1 MPLRPLILP
10 AEVGQFARP
19 CYADEALL
27 TQIIA
32 ESEREDIRPR
42 IGATLFIALKSTE
55 SDADLTGSLRI
66 LLLGGEWTDNS
77 GRMHYLDGIKVAL
90 AYYTYGRVIRDGN
103 ITSTRYGAVIKSDD
117 NSNSASDNAERQ
129 RQYRQA
135 FDTADT
141 MIVEAVNYITAMK
154 VGGYEDC
161 PGIRSNRAKMSVIG
175 NHSAACGCESERT
188 TIISGKEG
196 PSAYDVAVA
205 NGFRGSVDDWLAS
218 LVGPQGPEGPQG
230 PQGPSVSLDDYYDKP
245 EVDALLADKASASD
259 VETAISEEAAARENG
274 DESLRTQ
281 IAALENNLGESI
293 GNVEDK
299 VDDVSASLAVVQSD
313 LETEQA
319 ARVAADASLGARIS
333 NEETARKGS
342 DDSLSESIA
351 AEATK
356 RGSEDSRIEGLI
368 GIERNERAAADEALV
383 ASIEEEKEE
392 RKNDDILNAS
402 AIAEEIDARV
412 NAETYL
418 RDLTDRM
425 KLLLGYNAS
434 RSVVNLQLGVSGKY
448 VKCATRSAVSNSS
461 FAISKPFAVDACSEL
476 LIKTGF
482 NPSDSSHAALDL
494 TVIAIYEEIERQ
506 RTVQKKNA
514 SGAPLYYAVN
524 IDPET
529 GSVTVTADET
539 TEDTGYPVYTTE
551 TYTEQRYLP
560 NNEDRFVAIPDSG
573 YYVANIPQSCR
584 VVVSYKPGVTDT
596 AVIVE
601 KHGALANIIS
611 QVFGLYEH
619 RTMVEAMVSLAARV
633 DALESRQGL
642 LGNATAGTLDVS
654 ELTKC
659 LYPTILRG
667 HGVPAA
673 ATIPENLPDGL
684 PWDGVPVFVGQIYIN
699 LDATSGGLY
708 YATGHDSVSDW
719 KQA

>member
-10 AEVGQFARP
+10 AEVGQLARP

-42 IGATLFIALKSTE
+42 IGATLFVALKSTE

-274 DESLRTQ
+274 DQSLRTQ

-402 AIAEEIDARV
+402 AIAEEIKARV

-529 GSVTVTADET
+529 GSVTVTTDET

-673 ATIPENLPDGL
+673 ATIPENQPDGL

>member
-10 AEVGQFARP
+10 AEVGQLARP

-42 IGATLFIALKSTE
+42 IGATLFVALKSTE

-66 LLLGGEWTDNS
+66 LLLGGEWTDDS

-161 PGIRSNRAKMSVIG
+161 PGIRSNRAKISVIG
-175 NHSAACGCESERT
+175 NHSASCECESGHT

-205 NGFRGSVDDWLAS
+205 NGFRGSVEDWLAS
-218 LVGPQGPEGPQG
+218 LVGPQGPEGAQG

-259 VETAISEEAAARENG
+259 VEAAISEEAAARENG
-274 DESLRTQ
+274 DQSLGTQ
-281 IAALENNLGESI
+281 IAALENNISESI
-293 GNVEDK
+293 GNIEDK

-319 ARVAADASLGARIS
+319 ARVAADAGLGTRIS
-333 NEETARKGS
+333 NEEAARKSS
-342 DDSLSESIA
+342 DDSLSASIA
-351 AEATK
+351 DEATK

-368 GIERNERAAADEALV
+368 GIERNERAAADEALA

-402 AIAEEIDARV
+402 AIAEEIEARV

-448 VKCATRSAVSNSS
+448 VKCATRSAVANSS

-529 GSVTVTADET
+529 GSVTVTTDET

-633 DALESRQGL
+633 DTLESRRGL

>member
-1 MPLRPLILP
+1 MSNYNNLKTSIDANIKQNGNQEITGPILNS
-10 AEVGQFARP
+10 VLNQMVNILGTGYQFA
-19 CYADEALL
+19 
-27 TQIIA
+27 
-32 ESEREDIRPR
+32 
-42 IGATLFIALKSTE
+42 GVATLDPATDPGTPDAKVFYIANGKGTYEKFGGINVTE
-55 SDADLTGSLRI
+55 DDVVVLYWDSA
-66 LLLGGEWTDNS
+66 W
-77 GRMHYLDGIKVAL
+77 HKVATGIASQAKL
-90 AYYTYGRVIRDGN
+90 TELNSDFKAY
-103 ITSTRYGAVIKSDD
+103 
-117 NSNSASDNAERQ
+117 
-129 RQYRQA
+129 
-135 FDTADT
+135 
-141 MIVEAVNYITAMK
+141 
-154 VGGYEDC
+154 
-161 PGIRSNRAKMSVIG
+161 
-175 NHSAACGCESERT
+175 
-188 TIISGKEG
+188 
-196 PSAYDVAVA
+196 
-205 NGFRGSVDDWLAS
+205 
-218 LVGPQGPEGPQG
+218 
-230 PQGPSVSLDDYYDKP
+230 
-245 EVDALLADKASASD
+245 
-259 VETAISEEAAARENG
+259 ET
-274 DESLRTQ
+274 
-281 IAALENNLGESI
+281 
-293 GNVEDK
+293 
-299 VDDVSASLAVVQSD
+299 
-313 LETEQA
+313 
-319 ARVAADASLGARIS
+319 
-333 NEETARKGS
+333 
-342 DDSLSESIA
+342 
-351 AEATK
+351 
-356 RGSEDSRIEGLI
+356 
-368 GIERNERAAADEALV
+368 
-383 ASIEEEKEE
+383 
-392 RKNDDILNAS
+392 KNDSDIQSLKG
-402 AIAEEIDARV
+402 ID
-412 NAETYL
+412 
-418 RDLTDRM
+418 DRM
-425 KLLLGYNAS
+425 KLLLGYNAA
-434 RSVVNLQLGVSGKY
+434 RSVINLELGISGKY
-448 VKCATRSAVSNSS
+448 VKCESRSAVANSS

-506 RTVQKKNA
+506 RIVQKKNA

-529 GSVTVTADET
+529 GSVTVTTDET

>member
-1 MPLRPLILP
+1 MP
-10 AEVGQFARP
+10 AEVGQLARP

-154 VGGYEDC
+154 VGGYEEC

-175 NHSAACGCESERT
+175 NHSAACGCESGRT

-245 EVDALLADKASASD
+245 EVDALLADKASVSD

-274 DESLRTQ
+274 DQSLRTQ

-402 AIAEEIDARV
+402 AIAEEIEARV

-461 FAISKPFAVDACSEL
+461 FAISKPFVVDACSEL

-529 GSVTVTADET
+529 GSVTVTTDET

>member
-10 AEVGQFARP
+10 AEVGQLARP

-42 IGATLFIALKSTE
+42 IGATLFVALKSTE

-66 LLLGGEWTDNS
+66 LLLGGEWTDDS

-175 NHSAACGCESERT
+175 NHSASCGCESGHT

-205 NGFRGSVDDWLAS
+205 NGFRGSVEDWLAS
-218 LVGPQGPEGPQG
+218 LVGPQGPEGQQG

-274 DESLRTQ
+274 DQSLGTQ
-281 IAALENNLGESI
+281 IAALENNIGESI
-293 GNVEDK
+293 GNIEDK
-299 VDDVSASLAVVQSD
+299 VNDVSASLAVVQSD

-319 ARVAADASLGARIS
+319 ARVAADAALGTRIS
-333 NEETARKGS
+333 NEEAARKSS
-342 DDSLSESIA
+342 DDSLSVSIA
-351 AEATK
+351 AEATM

-368 GIERNERAAADEALV
+368 GIERNERAAADEALA

-402 AIAEEIDARV
+402 AIAEEIEARV

-434 RSVVNLQLGVSGKY
+434 RSVINLQLGVSGKY
-448 VKCATRSAVSNSS
+448 VKCATRSAVANSS

-514 SGAPLYYAVN
+514 SGAPLYYVVN

-529 GSVTVTADET
+529 GSVTVTTDET

-673 ATIPENLPDGL
+673 ATTPENLPDGL

>member
-1 MPLRPLILP
+1 MP
-10 AEVGQFARP
+10 AEVGQLARP

-141 MIVEAVNYITAMK
+141 MIVEAVNYITTMK
-154 VGGYEDC
+154 VGGYEEC

-274 DESLRTQ
+274 DQSLRTQ

-448 VKCATRSAVSNSS
+448 VKCATRSAVANSS

-529 GSVTVTADET
+529 GSVTVTTDET

>member
-10 AEVGQFARP
+10 AEVGQLARP

-154 VGGYEDC
+154 VGGYEEC

-175 NHSAACGCESERT
+175 NHSAACGCESGRT

-259 VETAISEEAAARENG
+259 VETAISEEAAARENS
-274 DESLRTQ
+274 DQSLGTQ
-281 IAALENNLGESI
+281 IVTLENNIGESI
-293 GNVEDK
+293 GNIEDK
-299 VDDVSASLAVVQSD
+299 VDDVSASLAVVQSN

-333 NEETARKGS
+333 DEEAARKSS

-402 AIAEEIDARV
+402 AIAEEIEARV

-529 GSVTVTADET
+529 GSVTVTTDET

>member
-1 MPLRPLILP
+1 
-10 AEVGQFARP
+10 
-19 CYADEALL
+19 
-27 TQIIA
+27 
-32 ESEREDIRPR
+32 
-42 IGATLFIALKSTE
+42 
-55 SDADLTGSLRI
+55 
-66 LLLGGEWTDNS
+66 
-77 GRMHYLDGIKVAL
+77 MHYLDGIKVAL

-175 NHSAACGCESERT
+175 NHSAACGCESGHT

-205 NGFRGSVDDWLAS
+205 NGFRGSVEDWLAS
-218 LVGPQGPEGPQG
+218 LVGPQGPEGAQG
-230 PQGPSVSLDDYYDKP
+230 PQGPSVSLDDYYNKP

-259 VETAISEEAAARENG
+259 VEAAISEEAAARENG
-274 DESLRTQ
+274 DQSLRTQ
-281 IAALENNLGESI
+281 IAALENNIGGSI
-293 GNVEDK
+293 RNIEDK
-299 VDDVSASLAVVQSD
+299 VDGVSASLAVVQSD

-319 ARVAADASLGARIS
+319 ARVAADAALGTRIS
-333 NEETARKGS
+333 NEEAARKSS

-351 AEATK
+351 DEATK

-368 GIERNERAAADEALV
+368 GIERNERAAADEALA

-402 AIAEEIDARV
+402 AIAEEIEARV

-418 RDLTDRM
+418 RGLTDRM

-514 SGAPLYYAVN
+514 SGAPLYYVVN

-529 GSVTVTADET
+529 GSVTVTTDET

-667 HGVPAA
+667 HGVPS
-673 ATIPENLPDGL
+673 ATNVPDNLPAGL
-684 PWDGVPVFVGQIYIN
+684 PWDGVPVFIGQLYIN
-699 LDATSGGLY
+699 LDAASGGLY
-708 YATGHDSVSDW
+708 YAVGHDSVSDW